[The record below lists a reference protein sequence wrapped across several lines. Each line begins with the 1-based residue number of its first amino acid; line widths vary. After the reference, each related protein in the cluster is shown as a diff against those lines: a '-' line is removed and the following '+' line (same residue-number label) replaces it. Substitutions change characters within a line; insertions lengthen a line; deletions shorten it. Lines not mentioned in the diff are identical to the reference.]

1 MHKNPSNLNEV
12 RENLAEAA
20 YAAWTDKSFV
30 NRATVVVNAMG
41 KTISSVALEIRA
53 AEMNRSDVQSS
64 MLPPMKTASAS
75 QKKIGNK

>member
-1 MHKNPSNLNEV
+1 MHKNPSNLSEV

-20 YAAWTDKSFV
+20 YAAWTDKTFV

-64 MLPPMKTASAS
+64 MMPAIKIAGETKKNISA
-75 QKKIGNK
+75 K